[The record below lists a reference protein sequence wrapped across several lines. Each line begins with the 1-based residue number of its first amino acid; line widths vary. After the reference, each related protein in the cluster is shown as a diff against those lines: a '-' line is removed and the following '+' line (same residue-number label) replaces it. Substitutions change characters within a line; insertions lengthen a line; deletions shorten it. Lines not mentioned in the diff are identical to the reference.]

1 MIGIFDSGIGGLT
14 VARAILQQL
23 PGYDLVYFGDTA
35 RTPYGNKSALTVQ
48 AYARRCTEFL
58 IAKGARVIIIACNT
72 AASAAADL
80 LTETYPTP
88 IFEVITPGAT
98 LAAGLSRNGRIGVIG
113 TRSTIVSGAYEKRI
127 LRLRPDAQVV
137 SRPCPLLVPLV
148 EEGWLR
154 RRETAM
160 IVKGYLRPFKLRQI
174 DTLILGC
181 THYPVLAD
189 LIQAKAGRRIRLVDS
204 AVAVADQLKNHLE
217 DTPEL
222 AATLSRE
229 GRSAYYISDV
239 TPQFESIA
247 QRVIGRRLKV
257 LPAEP

>member
-14 VARAILQQL
+14 VARAILEQL

-48 AYARRCTEFL
+48 EYARRCADFL
-58 IAKGARVIIIACNT
+58 ISKGAQVIIIACNT

-80 LTETYPTP
+80 LTEAYATP
-88 IFEVITPGAT
+88 IFEVITPGAA
-98 LAAGLSRNGRIGVIG
+98 LAARLSPKGRIGVIG
-113 TRSTIVSGAYEKRI
+113 TRSTIASGAYEKRI
-127 LRLRPDAQVV
+127 LRFRPGAEVV
-137 SRPCPLLVPLV
+137 SHPCPLLVPLV
-148 EEGWLR
+148 EEGWFR

-160 IVKGYLRPFKLRQI
+160 IVKNYLRPLKLRQI

-204 AVAVADQLKNHLE
+204 AMAVADQLSAHLDE
-217 DTPEL
+217 TPDL
-222 AATLSRE
+222 AAALSRK
-229 GRSAYYISDV
+229 GRSEFYISDV
-239 TPQFESIA
+239 TPQFEAIA
-247 QRVIGRRLKV
+247 QKVLNRRLKV
-257 LPAEP
+257 LSAEP

>member
-14 VARAILQQL
+14 VARAVLERL

-48 AYARRCTEFL
+48 AYARRCADFL
-58 IAKGARVIIIACNT
+58 ISKGARVIIIACNT

-80 LTETYPTP
+80 LTEAYAAP
-88 IFEVITPGAT
+88 IFEVITPGAA
-98 LAAGLSRNGRIGVIG
+98 LAARLSRSGRIGVIG
-113 TRSTIVSGAYEKRI
+113 TRSTIASGAYERRI
-127 LRLRPDAQVV
+127 LECRPGAEVV

-148 EEGWLR
+148 EEGWFR

-160 IVKGYLRPFKLRQI
+160 IVKRYLRPLKLRQI

-189 LIQAKAGRRIRLVDS
+189 LIQEKAGKRIRLVDS
-204 AVAVADQLKNHLE
+204 AIAVAEQLKTRLE
-217 DTPEL
+217 AAPEL
-222 AATLSRE
+222 AAALSCE
-229 GRSAYYISDV
+229 GRSEFYISDL
-239 TPQFESIA
+239 TPQFEAIA
-247 QRVIGRRLKV
+247 QKVIGRRLKV
-257 LPAEP
+257 RPAEP